1 MLFTKTLIV
10 LLFITI
16 FPLTAAAEA
25 RSAGEST
32 ILPYGKLM
40 NVAYQEGNKIGY
52 PETIQGLLLRETNGG
67 RYRGAAKA
75 TQNDPCYGVMQIKL
89 DTAKFVLAKIWGLS
103 KSDLL
108 PDHQLRLKIRDDD
121 AFNIK
126 IATSYFKYLLSRFSG
141 PAQWDK
147 AVLSYNF
154 GPYHLQWDD
163 KAYDP
168 DGYVKSVRSLINTDV
183 QKFNSVHNIN

>member
-1 MLFTKTLIV
+1 MLFNKILIT
-10 LLFITI
+10 LLFVII
-16 FPLTAAAEA
+16 FPLMASAEE
-25 RSAGEST
+25 RPAGRST

-40 NVAYQEGNKIGY
+40 SVAYEEGKKIGS

-75 TQNDPCYGVMQIKL
+75 AQNDPCYGVMQIKL
-89 DTAKFVLAKIWGLS
+89 DTAKFVLAKIWGLP

-108 PDHQLRLKIRDDD
+108 PDHQLRQKIRDDD

-126 IATSYFKYLLSRFSG
+126 IATAYFKYLLSRFSG
-141 PAQWDK
+141 PTRWDK

-154 GPYHLQWDD
+154 GPYHLQLDD
-163 KAYDP
+163 KAYDLG
-168 DGYVKSVRSLINTDV
+168 GYVKSVRTLINTDV
-183 QKFNSVHNIN
+183 QRFNPPHNIN